1 MLVFGVR
8 VTHGHEG
15 MRVSDEGEA
24 ACSDEGEGEAVQTP
38 QRVHISGRSILI
50 SSYFLGAL

>member
-15 MRVSDEGEA
+15 MCVSDEGEA
-24 ACSDEGEGEAVQTP
+24 ACTDEGEGEVVQTP
-38 QRVHISGRSILI
+38 QRVHTLVVG
-50 SSYFLGAL
+50 

>member
-24 ACSDEGEGEAVQTP
+24 ACSDEGEGEGEVVQTP
-38 QRVHISGRSILI
+38 QRVHRLVVG
-50 SSYFLGAL
+50 